1 VLPYHWAIGYIGL
14 AALVYAMSKTRAF
27 RESGSVPQDIPA

>member
-14 AALVYAMSKTRAF
+14 AVLLIAMSTTRAY
-27 RESGSVPQDIPA
+27 RETVAFEAVSA

>member
-14 AALVYAMSKTRAF
+14 AALVYAMSMTRAF
-27 RESGSVPQDIPA
+27 RESLPVAEDVHA